1 MADDE
6 RGDALDA
13 EAVRAAL
20 ARVAHRVRHPDLP
33 LVAFAAE
40 IPDVPDLAAL
50 LDSDDEDEEIEITD
64 ADLSAEEREAAR
76 LRRAALMVAAIQV
89 VDQCID
95 DLQVIDFGDPA
106 LLADE
111 AADSFVYE
119 WFPPRHRDAYDET
132 FFRKVLVSA
141 VRVADDLADPG
152 AGHASCTAEE
162 IIRHAIGM
170 IAVELC
176 EVADLGQPWA
186 EADELLLEDV
196 DFEYLY
202 DESMDG
208 LEDDPGTQAGLGLHV
223 PPVSDWF
230 APFNKTR
237 FVHPYAETTSTASRA
252 HDLHLRLDG
261 DMHPSDLVDSPAVK
275 DSSPVGSFAAGSE
288 IVTLARG
295 IADRSDEGLW
305 VADDADR
312 ERSFALLVAIAS
324 ADEGGCGWLEWEPY
338 EDAGTVR
345 TDPVV
350 MLTPQRH
357 FPVGEDEPWLS
368 AAVGGNHILAVPLR
382 FVVSYRP
389 DPDVRRQWNEKFAF

>member
-6 RGDALDA
+6 LPDADA
-13 EAVRAAL
+13 IRAAL
-20 ARVAHRVRHPDLP
+20 ARVANRVRHPDLP
-33 LVAFAAE
+33 LVAFAA
-40 IPDVPDLAAL
+40 DLPDLPDL
-50 LDSDDEDEEIEITD
+50 LSSLSDGEEEDEEVEITED
-64 ADLSAEEREAAR
+64 DLSPEEREEAA
-76 LRRAALMVAAIQV
+76 LRRAALLVAANQV
-89 VDQCID
+89 IDQCID
-95 DLQVIDFGDPA
+95 DLQVIDFGDPD
-106 LLADE
+106 LIADE

-141 VRVADDLADPG
+141 VRVAGDLADPG
-152 AGHASCTAEE
+152 AGHAACTAEE
-162 IIRHAIGM
+162 IIRHAVGM

-176 EVADLGQPWA
+176 EVADLGQAWA
-186 EADELLLEDV
+186 EPDELLLEDV

-223 PPVSDWF
+223 PPVADWF

-237 FVHPYAETTSTASRA
+237 FVHPYAETSSTASRA

-261 DMHPSDLVDSPAVK
+261 ELHPSDLLESAAVI
-275 DSSPVGSFAAGSE
+275 DPSPVGSFAAGSE
-288 IVTLARG
+288 IVTLARAA
-295 IADRSDEGLW
+295 ADRSDGLW
-305 VADDADR
+305 VADDASR
-312 ERSFALLVAIAS
+312 EESFAALVALAS
-324 ADEGGCGWLEWEPY
+324 AEEGNCGWLEWEPY

-345 TDPVV
+345 ADPVV

-357 FPVGEDEPWLS
+357 YPVGEDEPWIS

-389 DPDVRRQWNEKFAF
+389 DAEVRRQWNEKFAL